1 MVTLTNEMVDCQ
13 NVEILDQE
21 YKRLVSKLG
30 EAPRVYYNDA
40 PELAHSARAQ
50 LLSGLED
57 FFQTD
62 FAKIPAFGMW
72 AGRGKSA
79 EELLE
84 DVSGRWAGKA

>member
-1 MVTLTNEMVDCQ
+1 MVTLTNEMVDSQ
-13 NVEILDQE
+13 DVEVLDPE
-21 YKRLVSKLG
+21 YRRLVSRVG
-30 EAPRVYYNDA
+30 EVPRVYYNDA
-40 PELAHSARAQ
+40 PELAHSARTQ

-62 FAKIPAFGMW
+62 FGKIPAFGMW

-84 DVSGRWAGKA
+84 DVSGRWGGEA